1 MYSEHDFIWIEPK
14 LKSKMAI
21 TIPNETNF
29 NMNAALVAELPDRI
43 GIGYIAKEK
52 ILAIRKDDAGHVFP
66 KSGML
71 KLPELIQILSSHG
84 MIFPARFTVT
94 YENGMWIGMLD
105 QQSKQPVNPK
115 KPPIRKKKPDLVNLA
130 KEAERL

>member
-1 MYSEHDFIWIEPK
+1 MYNEHDFIWIKPK

-52 ILAIRKDDAGHVFP
+52 ILAIRKDDTGHVFP
-66 KSGML
+66 KSGTL
-71 KLPELIQILSSHG
+71 KLPELIQILTSHG
-84 MIFPARFTVT
+84 MLFPARFTVT
-94 YENGMWIGMLD
+94 YENDMWIGTLD
-105 QQSKQPVNPK
+105 SQFKHSANPK
-115 KPPIRKKKPDLVNLA
+115 KPPLKKKKLDLVNLA
-130 KEAERL
+130 KEAEAL

>member
-1 MYSEHDFIWIEPK
+1 MYNEHDFIWIKPK

-52 ILAIRKDDAGHVFP
+52 ILAIRKDDTGHVFP
-66 KSGML
+66 KSGSL
-71 KLPELIQILSSHG
+71 KLPELIQILTSHG
-84 MIFPARFTVT
+84 MLFPARFTVT
-94 YENGMWIGMLD
+94 YENDMWIGRLD
-105 QQSKQPVNPK
+105 SQFKHSANPK
-115 KPPIRKKKPDLVNLA
+115 KPPLKKKKPDLVNLA
-130 KEAERL
+130 KEAESL